1 MAGSIASRL
10 DSAYIHYGT
19 IMKNDPFK
27 IRRYRPADNTPLSTI
42 WYEASVQAHAFL
54 GEERLS
60 QQRALVQATYLP
72 QAETWVACVD
82 DTPVGFIGLIDDY
95 VGGLFVSP
103 AYQGKGI
110 GAALLAHAFGL
121 KGNLSLTVY
130 AENRAAHRF
139 YHHHGFHDVSRHSVD
154 DEGLPFPIIRMRS
167 EG

>member
-1 MAGSIASRL
+1 
-10 DSAYIHYGT
+10 
-19 IMKNDPFK
+19 MKNDPFK
-27 IRRYRPADNTPLSTI
+27 IRRYRPSDNTPLSTI

-60 QQRALVQATYLP
+60 QQRALVQTTYLP

-82 DTPVGFIGLIDDY
+82 ETPVGFIGLIDDY
-95 VGGLFVSP
+95 IGGLFVST

-130 AENRAAHRF
+130 AENQAAHRF

-154 DEGLPFPIIRMRS
+154 DEGLPFPIIRMSS
-167 EG
+167 EV

>member
-1 MAGSIASRL
+1 
-10 DSAYIHYGT
+10 
-19 IMKNDPFK
+19 MKNDPFK
-27 IRRYRPADNTPLSTI
+27 IRRYRPVDNTPLSSI

-60 QQRALVQATYLP
+60 QQRALVQAAYLP
-72 QAETWVACVD
+72 QAETWVACVNE
-82 DTPVGFIGLIDDY
+82 TPVGFIGLIDNFI
-95 VGGLFVSP
+95 GGLFVSP
-103 AYQGKGI
+103 HYQGKGI
-110 GAALLAHAFGL
+110 GAALLAHAFRL

-130 AENRAAHRF
+130 ADNQAAHRF